1 VADGGRYAPRLVRA
15 VIQKTFRFDAAHSLP
30 NHAGKCR
37 QLHGHSYRVELC
49 FEGDVNPARG
59 ASDDGMVLDFLD
71 VSAWWQREVEPLV
84 DHRFLNE
91 TMPERFLPTTAENIA
106 AWMLAMLDDAGLPV
120 SSVTVWETPSAS
132 ATVRR

>member
-1 VADGGRYAPRLVRA
+1 LVRA
-15 VIQKTFRFDAAHSLP
+15 VIHKTFRFDAAHSLP
-30 NHAGKCR
+30 HHAGKCR

-49 FEGDVNPARG
+49 FEGDVKPTRG
-59 ASDDGMVLDFLD
+59 EPDDGMVLDFLE

-91 TMPERFLPTTAENIA
+91 TVPERFLPTTAENIA
-106 AWMLAMLDDAGLPV
+106 GWMLALLEDAGLPV
-120 SSVTVWETPSAS
+120 SSVTVWETSSAS

>member
-1 VADGGRYAPRLVRA
+1 LVRA
-15 VIQKTFRFDAAHSLP
+15 VIRKTFCFDAAHSLP

-37 QLHGHSYRVELC
+37 ELHGHSYRVELC
-49 FEGDVNPARG
+49 FEGDVKPARG
-59 ASDDGMVLDFLD
+59 ESDDGMVLDFLD
-71 VSAWWQREVEPLV
+71 VSAWWQREAKPLV

-106 AWMLAMLDDAGLPV
+106 AWMLALLEDAALPV
-120 SSVTVWETPSAS
+120 SSVTVWETSSAS